1 MNFVRSGPQ
10 YLFLKADCSHE
21 LSEKLVERFNAEIMS
36 FPAAVEIAQ
45 EDSVI
50 AFIVAAEKNTKKV
63 KNADEILY
71 ISCSPLK
78 LMAELINNTE
88 IAKHIESL
96 ETGPGQLVMRIPK
109 NGEKIIKKIKESYG
123 AEETS
128 ILEGIDNG
136 DSDSTIISFTDQA
149 IRSKIMSMAYVLN
162 NILVNKTP
170 ASVFNEL
177 RRDAV
182 QYITQGIDNTEWYEL
197 KINIYDSD
205 ELYDLEYER
214 LLTILSDLEVGI
226 ILGESW
232 TKDHAFALFSITA
245 YQLRLFTFLSP
256 LEIKKILIGFEYN
269 EAGERL
275 VDYDLFHKSDKINW
289 SQLAEGKGK
298 VDRKAVAK
306 KFRQEVLEQLTDTA
320 KKRYY
325 DLEKEI
331 TEKSK

>member
-1 MNFVRSGPQ
+1 MNFVRSGPR
-10 YLFLKADCSHE
+10 YLFLKADCSQD
-21 LSEKLVERFNAEIMS
+21 LSKKLIEKFNAKKMS
-36 FPAAVEIAQ
+36 FPAAVEIAE

-50 AFIVAAEKNTKKV
+50 AFVVAAEKNTKRV
-63 KNADEILY
+63 ENSDEILY
-71 ISCSPLK
+71 IPCSPLK
-78 LMAELINNTE
+78 LMAEIINNPE
-88 IAKHIESL
+88 LAEHIESL
-96 ETGPGQLVMRIPK
+96 EAGPGQLVMRIPK
-109 NGEKIIKKIKESYG
+109 NGENVIKKIKEFYG

-128 ILEGIDNG
+128 ILEGIDSG
-136 DSDSTIISFTDQA
+136 GSDSTIISFTDQA
-149 IRSKIMSMAYVLN
+149 IRSKVMSVAHVLN
-162 NILVNKTP
+162 NILVKKP
-170 ASVFNEL
+170 SAAVFNEL

-289 SQLAEGKGK
+289 SRLAEGKGK
-298 VDRKAVAK
+298 VDRKVVAQ
-306 KFRQEVLEQLTDTA
+306 KFRQEVLEQLSDTA

-325 DLEKEI
+325 DLEEEI